1 MFRKV
6 LIAGLAAV
14 AVCLSASAEVRM
26 VVRADGTK
34 AIYNVPDKKSGAKVD
49 FAWLAKQRD
58 RTSPWDEA
66 IYRHAKTY
74 GVDPILVKAVIQVE
88 SGYNPYAVSSKGA
101 RGLMQLMPDT
111 AKRFDVDQVYDPEQ
125 NLRAG
130 VQYLSVLLRLFE
142 GDLKRALAGYNAGEN
157 AVLRYGGVPP
167 YAETELYL
175 RKVFSVYYGRPHG
188 TVSAGTIKIR
198 IASANP
204 GGSGK
209 KLGGG
214 FKAKRAEAPSPS
226 LAAPVNDAERGPV
239 VLGSM

>member
-1 MFRKV
+1 MFRTV
-6 LIAGLAAV
+6 LIAGLTAMAV
-14 AVCLSASAEVRM
+14 VVSASAEVRM

-58 RTSPWDEA
+58 RQSPWDDA
-66 IYRHAKTY
+66 INRHSKTY

-88 SGYNPYAVSSKGA
+88 SGYNPSAVSRKGA

-111 AKRFDVDQVYDPEQ
+111 AKRFKVSEIHDPEQ
-125 NLRAG
+125 NVRGG

-142 GDLKRALAGYNAGEN
+142 GDLRRALAGYNAGEN
-157 AVLRYGGVPP
+157 AVLRYGGIPP

-175 RKVFSVYYGRPHG
+175 RKVFSVYYGRPYGSVSSG
-188 TVSAGTIKIR
+188 TIR
-198 IASANP
+198 IAVANP

-214 FKAKRAEAPSPS
+214 FKSKRADAPAAS
-226 LAAPVNDAERGPV
+226 LPATVPETERGPM